1 MFRNLSVLRNKL
13 ALQRILVS
21 RLTSRSNMS
30 TGRTCLTFSRPRNI
44 DGVTVIDINMNDMA
58 KNDVEFNRNFV
69 NSLTSMDTPLF
80 QDAIQP
86 KSTDV
91 VESPSTEDSVP
102 ATTVEILPAGAP
114 SSVLDV
120 DGNPIVPIE
129 IDGWNQDEE
138 DPTVQKN
145 SKDVDIGSDEEY
157 KAEMAL
163 RVPEIRE
170 AQTEYKGIKV
180 KLPETANQDV
190 GTYRFRRD
198 SQDLKEVGDDTRLV
212 RFDKK

>member
-1 MFRNLSVLRNKL
+1 MFRNLLALSNKL
-13 ALQRILVS
+13 ALQRIFVS

-30 TGRTCLTFSRPRNI
+30 TGRTCLTFSRPRNV
-44 DGVTVIDINMNDMA
+44 DGVTVVDIDMNNMA

-69 NSLTSMDTPLF
+69 NSLTSMDPPHSQDVAESTP
-80 QDAIQP
+80 
-86 KSTDV
+86 
-91 VESPSTEDSVP
+91 VEEPVP
-102 ATTVEILPAGAP
+102 AATVEILPTGTP

-129 IDGWNQDEE
+129 IDGWNQDDE

-145 SKDVDIGSDEEY
+145 SKDVDIGNDDEY

-170 AQTEYKGIKV
+170 GQTEYKGIKV
-180 KLPETANQDV
+180 KLPDTVHQDV

-198 SQDLKEVGDDTRLV
+198 SQDLQELGDDIRLV
-212 RFDKK
+212 RYDKK

>member
-1 MFRNLSVLRNKL
+1 MFRNLSMLRNKL

-21 RLTSRSNMS
+21 RLTSRSKMS
-30 TGRTCLTFSRPRNI
+30 TGVTCLTINRPRNI
-44 DGVTVIDINMNDMA
+44 DGVTVIDINLNDMA

-69 NSLTSMDTPLF
+69 NSLTSMDRPHF
-80 QDAIQP
+80 QEPIQTVGTDAAN
-86 KSTDV
+86 
-91 VESPSTEDSVP
+91 SPTVEDSAP
-102 ATTVEILPAGAP
+102 AEPVGILPTGAP
-114 SSVLDV
+114 SSVLGV

-145 SKDVDIGSDEEY
+145 TKDVDIGNDDEY

-198 SQDLKEVGDDTRLV
+198 VQDLKEVGDDTRLV

>member
-1 MFRNLSVLRNKL
+1 MFRNLLVLRNKL
-13 ALQRILVS
+13 ALQRIFVS

-30 TGRTCLTFSRPRNI
+30 TGRTCLTFSRPRNV
-44 DGVTVIDINMNDMA
+44 DGVTVVDIDMNNMA

-69 NSLTSMDTPLF
+69 NSLTSMDRPHF
-80 QDAIQP
+80 QEPMQP
-86 KSTDV
+86 VGTDV
-91 VESPSTEDSVP
+91 AESTPAEEPVP
-102 ATTVEILPAGAP
+102 AANVEILPTGTP

-129 IDGWNQDEE
+129 IDGWNQDDE

-145 SKDVDIGSDEEY
+145 SKDVDIGNDDEY

-170 AQTEYKGIKV
+170 GQTEYKGIKV
-180 KLPETANQDV
+180 KLPETAYQDV

-198 SQDLKEVGDDTRLV
+198 SQDLQELGDDIRLV
-212 RFDKK
+212 RYDK